1 VLVTTLRQSL
11 GRFCAASLKQAH
23 QRIEQGHM
31 VGKLVLEGF

>member
-1 VLVTTLRQSL
+1 VRENL
-11 GRFCAASLKQAH
+11 GKICAAHLKRAH